1 MSEEPTFL
9 AAPDEPIA
17 IEAGRMRDVR
27 ARDLAI
33 RFAFGAV
40 TSIAAALISLAFG
53 ARAGG
58 LLLAF
63 PAILAASLTLIENED
78 SAADAREDAR
88 GAVVGAVALG
98 AFAATG
104 SALFTIVPGAV
115 ALAVASLA
123 WATVAVG
130 LYFLLWRRRPGR
142 GRRTVGDRSALGGTR
157 ALE

>member
-17 IEAGRMRDVR
+17 IEAGRMRNVR

-78 SAADAREDAR
+78 SQVAGRLRHWTDAGSAGNGGTVAAREPEELPAR
-88 GAVVGAVALG
+88 
-98 AFAATG
+98 
-104 SALFTIVPGAV
+104 
-115 ALAVASLA
+115 
-123 WATVAVG
+123 
-130 LYFLLWRRRPGR
+130 
-142 GRRTVGDRSALGGTR
+142 
-157 ALE
+157 